1 MARPH
6 HIVCGVDR
14 DCTAADCLARVFGAA
29 GIRVQEPRHLDDVTG
44 SGPLV
49 VKAGAGVRGLPDF
62 DAVDGVAVFGESRAH
77 KHVERMGSWRSGG
90 PSPAVRPL
98 EPSICAGQNGRRARA
113 KRLAT
118 DGDHRDPSPLRL
130 GGSQVRV
137 RNVGRSQCLAS
148 RPGWV
153 NSDWGGP
160 WAGPP
165 HLSQSPL
172 PPLNEVTHVSRGPS
186 GAYSPLRNAMTHR
199 GSVVRSYSRRRVS
212 SNAGSTNLHS
222 LG

>member
-1 MARPH
+1 MQSTGLQCLVNPERTNTLNAWAVGVLVVPPRPS
-6 HIVCGVDR
+6 GPSSQ
-14 DCTAADCLARVFGAA
+14 ASARV
-29 GIRVQEPRHLDDVTG
+29 RM
-44 SGPLV
+44 
-49 VKAGAGVRGLPDF
+49 AGVRG
-62 DAVDGVAVFGESRAH
+62 
-77 KHVERMGSWRSGG
+77 
-90 PSPAVRPL
+90 
-98 EPSICAGQNGRRARA
+98 A

-130 GGSQVRV
+130 GGFQVRV

-148 RPGWV
+148 RPGRV

-172 PPLNEVTHVSRGPS
+172 PLLNEVTHVSRGPS

-212 SNAGSTNLHS
+212 SNVESTNLHS